1 MKKILALL
9 LALIMV
15 VSMVACGKTAPTA
28 PDAEAS
34 QPEASRPEA
43 SQPEAQQGGTSV
55 DAGGKVTTEYNAP
68 DEVTTDK
75 ELPPFKILVIYA
87 QFTDKLGSQY
97 KAALEYLAA
106 PLNVEFTFLETGFG
120 GDEAMTAIQAALMN
134 DYDGCIGVG
143 TDEATV
149 KQFDEAGVPYIVQGG
164 CPTPEMAPVLA
175 GYNNYLGA
183 VVVDDYLAAW
193 NMAESLYNQGC
204 RNVGWFGLNRGMS
217 PQHDQRTAGFLDAVA
232 SHDDMNL
239 VNETYDYTAADAVAI
254 AAATYPELDGYG
266 YTFLSEAA
274 YNLLETEGLVG
285 SLKIAGIDISESTGK
300 YVENGTIA
308 YVAGGN
314 YATIQ
319 IAFAVLY
326 NYLLDGTKMIENPAE
341 NLEMLNI
348 DIHNIEEF
356 NNYIKY
362 LDSGVPA
369 YTPQEIL
376 DMTHYQNSDMDA
388 AALKEICQSYT
399 LEDVMTRHADL
410 LVE

>member
-15 VSMVACGKTAPTA
+15 VSMVACGETAPA
-28 PDAEAS
+28 AS
-34 QPEASRPEA
+34 QPA
-43 SQPEAQQGGTSV
+43 AQQGGTSV
-55 DAGGKVTTEYNAP
+55 DADGKVTTEYRAP
-68 DEVTTDK
+68 DEIVTDK

-87 QFTDKLGSQY
+87 QFTDKLGSQF
-97 KAALEYLAA
+97 KAALEYMAE

-120 GDEAMTAIQAALMN
+120 GDDSLTAIQAALMN
-134 DYDGCIGVG
+134 NYDGCIGIG
-143 TDEATV
+143 ADEATV
-149 KQFDEAGVPYIVQGG
+149 KLFDDAGVPYIVQGA
-164 CPTPEMAPVLA
+164 CPTDEMAPVLA
-175 GYNNYLGA
+175 GYKNYLGA

-193 NMAESLYNQGC
+193 NMAESLYQAGC
-204 RNVGWFGLNRGMS
+204 RNVGWYGLNRGMS
-217 PQHDQRTAGFLDAVA
+217 PQHDDRSDGFLDCVA
-232 SHDDMNL
+232 SHEDMKL
-239 VNETYDYTAADAVAI
+239 VNATYDYNASDAVAV

-266 YTFLSEAA
+266 YTALSEAA
-274 YNLLETEGLVG
+274 YNLLETEGLIG
-285 SLKIAGIDISESTGK
+285 SIKIAGIDISESTGK

-341 NLEMLNI
+341 NLAMLNI
-348 DIHNIEEF
+348 DIRTAEEF

-376 DMTHYQNSDMDA
+376 DMTHYQNPEMDA

-399 LEDVMTRHADL
+399 LDDVMTRHANL
-410 LVE
+410 LTE

>member
-15 VSMVACGKTAPTA
+15 VSMVACGKTAPAA

-34 QPEASRPEA
+34 QPEA

-120 GDEAMTAIQAALMN
+120 G
-134 DYDGCIGVG
+134 
-143 TDEATV
+143 
-149 KQFDEAGVPYIVQGG
+149 DEAGVPYIVQGG